1 MSMRRRALLSS
12 LAVSTA
18 AVAGCQGLASDTQTT
33 TTDDEP
39 TTSPGDDSDDQNGS
53 NGDEPDGE
61 WPETLA
67 SVVTLET
74 QPRTL
79 SLFSTSYRSSDGGE
93 VSVEFTETATADHP
107 AQVRVV
113 LENANDFS
121 NVFRLPDHPPLN
133 RTPDFYPE
141 PADHVIHEGVSKD
154 ATEIYLA
161 PLPDQSLPEASPD
174 YARDPAGVWRLE
186 HSPDGSWLPA
196 TKRLAAEESVAVSFA
211 LVGGPDGRGP
221 FAEGQRRKTGGYGG
235 EQTAVTLSA
244 WHSGHPGP
252 DADSRFSGQT
262 FPCLPTYDENETADP
277 AWFHEA
283 TGDQTVYLRPGTE
296 RTDLP
301 KTLGFRLVNHA
312 TEPATGNPYY
322 WKLYKLAAGEWHELT
337 PQAYP
342 AVIGALAPG
351 DAKLH
356 RLRAANGEALPC
368 SDGHSV
374 GYLGGG
380 TYAFEA
386 GMSVADR
393 NHAAVFELDA
403 PPVTVKPVDGVT
415 SAREGDTVT
424 VTGPAWDDGHGQ
436 GIVTVT
442 TADSADDL
450 LVPEL
455 AARRP
460 RFRNTLPFFEGGVT
474 TVKYRTSD
482 TIARS
487 AQNVGRVRFRG
498 SVYEFAGEELT
509 DTGE

>member
-1 MSMRRRALLSS
+1 MQRRALLSS
-12 LAVSTA
+12 LAASSA
-18 AVAGCQGLASDTQTT
+18 ALAGCQGLSSDTQTT
-33 TTDDEP
+33 TPADEA
-39 TTSPGDDSDDQNGS
+39 TTTQGDDQGDQNGP

-61 WPETLA
+61 WPGDLA

-79 SLFSTSYRSSDGGE
+79 SLFMTSYRSPDGGA
-93 VSVEFTETATADHP
+93 VSIEFVESATENNP
-107 AQVRVV
+107 AEVRVT

-121 NVFRLPDHPPLN
+121 NVFRLPDHPPLD
-133 RTPDFYPE
+133 RIPDFFPE
-141 PADHVIHEGVSKD
+141 PADRVIDESASED

-161 PLPDQSLPEASPD
+161 PLPDQQLPEASPG

-186 HSPDGSWLPA
+186 HSPEGAWLPS
-196 TKRLAAEESVAVSFA
+196 THRLDAGESVIVSFA

-221 FAEGQRRKTGGYGG
+221 FAVGQRRKPGGAGG

-244 WHSGHPGP
+244 WHTDHPGP
-252 DADSRFSGQT
+252 AVDSRFAGES
-262 FPCLPTYDENETADP
+262 FPELPTHDENQTAAP

-283 TGDQTVYLRPGTE
+283 TGDQSVSLRPTVE
-296 RTDLP
+296 HTDLP

-312 TEPATGNPYY
+312 TKPATGNPYY

-337 PQAYP
+337 PQGYP
-342 AVIGALAPG
+342 AALGALAPG
-351 DAKLH
+351 DAKTH

-368 SDGHSV
+368 SDGHTV

-380 TYAFEA
+380 TYAFEV
-386 GMSVADR
+386 GLSVADR
-393 NHAAVFELDA
+393 NHAAVFELA
-403 PPVTVKPVDGVT
+403 ASPVTVDPVDGAT
-415 SAREGDTVT
+415 STRDGDTVT
-424 VTGPAWDDGHGQ
+424 VTGPAWDDAHGQ

-442 TADSADDL
+442 RADSADDL

-455 AARRP
+455 AARRHH
-460 RFRNTLPFFEGGVT
+460 FRNTFPFFAEDVT

-487 AQNVGRVRFRG
+487 AQNVGRIRFHG
-498 SVYEFAGEELT
+498 SAYEFSGQEQT
-509 DTGE
+509 DTSA